1 MLQAH
6 QGKRHDPQHESWL
19 CIGVKMLALQHSM
32 NAGGRQKV
40 KRRAKYRQLPA
51 KEQVDIL

>member
-6 QGKRHDPQHESWL
+6 RGKRHDPQHESWL

-51 KEQVDIL
+51 KELVDIL